1 MVQLSLN
8 ILIFAFILQSSMLVL
23 AGLGMAAIGF
33 GGKECDSYLYRFEI
47 FMKCKAQKK
56 DFISF

>member
-8 ILIFAFILQSSMLVL
+8 ILLFTFILQSSMLVL

-33 GGKECDSYLYRFEI
+33 GGKECAVICTDLKFL
-47 FMKCKAQKK
+47 
-56 DFISF
+56 

>member
-1 MVQLSLN
+1 
-8 ILIFAFILQSSMLVL
+8 MLVL

>member
-1 MVQLSLN
+1 
-8 ILIFAFILQSSMLVL
+8 MLVL

-33 GGKECDSYLYRFEI
+33 GGKECDSHLYRFEI